1 LLVSV
6 LLITLVGGLA
16 VSAFAADNQ
25 QGPSRFKQIWMTSWR
40 VLNFLILAFFLVKL
54 LREPLTRFFQKSAR
68 VIREQLQGTEQA
80 CLEAERE
87 LEEAERR
94 LETLN
99 EEIQKLQHTIS
110 EQGESARDRIIVN
123 ARRTADQVMEKAKFA
138 AASSIQ
144 QAKGQLRRE
153 VVDAAVKIAEERIRK
168 VIDSSD
174 QQRLVD
180 EYLHNLK
187 HVAAS

>member
-1 LLVSV
+1 MLVSV

-16 VSAFAADNQ
+16 VGAFAADDQ
-25 QGPSRFKQIWMTSWR
+25 QGPNRFKQIWMTSWR

-54 LREPLTRFFQKSAR
+54 LRQPLTRFFQESAR

-110 EQGESARDRIIVN
+110 EQGERARDRIIVS
-123 ARRTADQVMEKAKFA
+123 ARQTADQVMEKAKFE

-144 QAKGQLRRE
+144 QAKGQLQRE
-153 VVDAAVKIAEERIRK
+153 VVEASVKIAEERIRK
-168 VIDSSD
+168 AIDSSD

-187 HVAAS
+187 HVVAS

>member
-1 LLVSV
+1 MLVSV